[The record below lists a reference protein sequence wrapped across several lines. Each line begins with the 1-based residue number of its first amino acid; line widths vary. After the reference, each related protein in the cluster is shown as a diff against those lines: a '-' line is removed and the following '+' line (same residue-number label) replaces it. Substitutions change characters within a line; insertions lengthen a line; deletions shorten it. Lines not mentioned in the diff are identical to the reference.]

1 MLLQEGAEF
10 PIVIKWCE
18 GICTKKF
25 GAVKFNYYIMMMHDD
40 FVHCHS
46 FLWYDKEINLFDRIR
61 KNDDWPDAINFKS
74 GDVFDEKLL
83 LKIKNYG
90 YL

>member
-46 FLWYDKEINLFDRIR
+46 FL
-61 KNDDWPDAINFKS
+61 
-74 GDVFDEKLL
+74 
-83 LKIKNYG
+83 
-90 YL
+90 

>member
-25 GAVKFNYYIMMMHDD
+25 GAVKFNYYIVMMHDD

-46 FLWYDKEINLFDRIR
+46 FLRYNKEINLFDRIR
-61 KNDDWPDAINFKS
+61 KNGPYDRRYCQKS
-74 GDVFDEKLL
+74 RARNS
-83 LKIKNYG
+83 IRH
-90 YL
+90 